1 MIKKS
6 YLHFHGLLMGTNDA
20 QISYK
25 MPACYGVNLPVRAK
39 AIKINIF
46 VQNGIVEV
54 PRELRAN
61 FRGKTLRDQKVSSV
75 QTPWSFFFFF

>member
-1 MIKKS
+1 
-6 YLHFHGLLMGTNDA
+6 MGTNDA

-25 MPACYGVNLPVRAK
+25 MPVCCGVNLPVRAK

-54 PRELRAN
+54 PRERHAD
-61 FRGKTLRDQKVSSV
+61 FRGKTLRDQKVRSV
-75 QTPWSFFFFF
+75 QTPLVIFFF

>member
-1 MIKKS
+1 
-6 YLHFHGLLMGTNDA
+6 MGTNDA

-25 MPACYGVNLPVRAK
+25 MPACYGVNLPIRAK

-54 PRELRAN
+54 PRDLHAN
-61 FRGKTLRDQKVSSV
+61 FRGKTLRDRKVSSV
-75 QTPWSFFFFF
+75 QTPSVNFFFLNKIFKHSWAT

>member
-1 MIKKS
+1 
-6 YLHFHGLLMGTNDA
+6 MGTNDA

-39 AIKINIF
+39 AIKMNIF

-54 PRELRAN
+54 PRDLHAN
-61 FRGKTLRDQKVSSV
+61 FRGKTLRDWKVSSV
-75 QTPWSFFFFF
+75 QTPLVNFLFLNKIFKHSWAT

>member
-1 MIKKS
+1 
-6 YLHFHGLLMGTNDA
+6 MGTNDA

-39 AIKINIF
+39 AIKMNIF

-54 PRELRAN
+54 PRDLHAN
-61 FRGKTLRDQKVSSV
+61 FRGKTLRD
-75 QTPWSFFFFF
+75 

>member
-6 YLHFHGLLMGTNDA
+6 YLHFHGLLIGTNDA

-25 MPACYGVNLPVRAK
+25 MSACYGVNLPVRAK
-39 AIKINIF
+39 AMKINIF

-54 PRELRAN
+54 PRERYTN
-61 FRGKTLRDQKVSSV
+61 FRGKTLRDQKVRSA
-75 QTPWSFFFFF
+75 QTPLVIFFF